1 MGFNKSLLYIFYFYL
16 DTYQT
21 NIDIKPYSQENRV
34 RYNQCN
40 YRRVFEE
47 RADEHRVLE
56 SSESDPSLSECV
68 QRWLERTPG
77 LEEHGFNFPA
87 KFKAAVENIFDQ
99 EMKDIQV
106 APKDVNFSISILG
119 KICFYSNLYKV
130 A

>member
-1 MGFNKSLLYIFYFYL
+1 MGFDKRLLYLFCLYVNLF
-16 DTYQT
+16 TYQT
-21 NIDIKPYSQENRV
+21 NIGTIPYSQENRV

-47 RADEHRVLE
+47 RADEHRTLE

-87 KFKAAVENIFDQ
+87 KYKAAVENIFDQ
-99 EMKDIQV
+99 EMKNIQV
-106 APKDVNFSISILG
+106 V
-119 KICFYSNLYKV
+119 
-130 A
+130 

>member
-1 MGFNKSLLYIFYFYL
+1 ML
-16 DTYQT
+16 
-21 NIDIKPYSQENRV
+21 QENRV

-47 RADEHRVLE
+47 WAEEHKILE

-87 KFKAAVENIFDQ
+87 KFKAAVENIFNQ
-99 EMKDIQV
+99 EMKNIQV
-106 APKDVNFSISILG
+106 SLKDI
-119 KICFYSNLYKV
+119 ICS
-130 A
+130 